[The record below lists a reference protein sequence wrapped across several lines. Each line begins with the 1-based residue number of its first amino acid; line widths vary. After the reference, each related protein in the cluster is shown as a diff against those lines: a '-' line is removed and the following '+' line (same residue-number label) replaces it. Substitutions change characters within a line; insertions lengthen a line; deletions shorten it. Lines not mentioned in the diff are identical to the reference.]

1 MKRLAL
7 IAAVFTLAACAAKEE
22 APVADTTAPA
32 AVVPAPAI
40 DSLADSLKTDS
51 MHTDTTHADTTKK

>member
-32 AVVPAPAI
+32 AVAPAAAP
-40 DSLADSLKTDS
+40 ADSMTDS
-51 MHTDTTHADTTKK
+51 TKADSTHADTTKK

>member
-7 IAAVFTLAACAAKEE
+7 IAAVFTLAACSAKEE
-22 APVADTTAPA
+22 APAADTTAPA
-32 AVVPAPAI
+32 AVVPAPAV

-51 MHTDTTHADTTKK
+51 TQADTTKK